1 MALARAAISA
11 ASLSIVSVWRD
22 GEIAPPAG
30 DVAPSGARRWL
41 PSRSTLLGSL
51 VVGLIAAGIAAV
63 VMLVDPH
70 HKHHAYASSTLSFS
84 GPSSLQAKRKGISGG
99 RATSS
104 SSAAA
109 DRSRRSSVG
118 TSTAGVSHGT
128 GSPATT
134 HDRAG
139 AGVPAAAATA
149 AGGRRLVAEVRD
161 PEEARSYPAPPSVR
175 HSAAR
180 TPQAAGE
187 IKVASGAASDAE
199 IRKELAKV
207 QALEEAARQPGKM
220 ATVPGGNSIV
230 GNAGTIAIPSGAPEV
245 IQRVIAGANAIA
257 DFPYVYGGGHASFVD
272 KAYDCSGSVSY
283 ALAAGGLLSAPE
295 TSGQLESWGAAG
307 PGRWITVYANA
318 GHTYMYVNLGGA
330 WMLYDTAGRSGVF
343 ASRWQPYPVD
353 NSGYV
358 ARHWPG
364 L

>member
-1 MALARAAISA
+1 
-11 ASLSIVSVWRD
+11 VSVWRH
-22 GEIAPPAG
+22 ASPHAG
-30 DVAPSGARRWL
+30 GRWAPSRYTLAGAVLAALIVAAAAAAAIGIGSSGHRR
-41 PSRSTLLGSL
+41 PRSVASTA
-51 VVGLIAAGIAAV
+51 AAGQTV
-63 VMLVDPH
+63 
-70 HKHHAYASSTLSFS
+70 
-84 GPSSLQAKRKGISGG
+84 
-99 RATSS
+99 
-104 SSAAA
+104 
-109 DRSRRSSVG
+109 
-118 TSTAGVSHGT
+118 TSTAAASQT
-128 GSPATT
+128 GSRARGEAGVRAPA
-134 HDRAG
+134 HDGHRAAG
-139 AGVPAAAATA
+139 APAHALPTGAH
-149 AGGRRLVAEVRD
+149 RLVAEVRD
-161 PEEARSYPAPPSVR
+161 PEEARSYPAPPSVH

-180 TPQAAGE
+180 TPQVAGE
-187 IKVASGAASDAE
+187 VHVASGAASDAE

-207 QALEEAARQPGKM
+207 QALEDAARQPGRM

-230 GNAGTIAIPSGAPEV
+230 GNEGTIAIPRGAPEV

-257 DFPYVYGGGHASFVD
+257 NFPYVYGGGHASFVD

-295 TSGQLESWGAAG
+295 TSGQLESWGVAG
-307 PGRWITVYANA
+307 PGRWITIYANA